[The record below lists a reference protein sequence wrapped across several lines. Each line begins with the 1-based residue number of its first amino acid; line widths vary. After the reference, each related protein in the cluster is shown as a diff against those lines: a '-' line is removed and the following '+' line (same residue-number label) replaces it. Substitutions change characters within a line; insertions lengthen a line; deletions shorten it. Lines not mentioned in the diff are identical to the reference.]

1 MSNIKY
7 CQRKFYNK
15 WLYKV
20 TIDLQGGGIFRLY
33 PLEKVIEFC
42 IEPVVERS
50 RWGTL
55 KDASRNSKNILK
67 VAMFFDKNKDKGFNK
82 RIEGNSTDL
91 YTNDKEFYKE
101 MYEHFENMVIHAFE
115 PMPGY
120 EDKIADS
127 QEIITTKLPHNK
139 YLYKVYLAPHKL
151 KGDLDKKIKFLD
163 WITGQGDKIRMSEA
177 VKKWFIKTDFNWDRR
192 YVLVEDEKT
201 LLLLKLRGSDAL
213 GRIYSYHLVD
223 K

>member
-20 TIDLQGGGIFRLY
+20 TVGLQGGGIFRLY

-42 IEPVVERS
+42 MQPIGGHL

-55 KDASRNSKNILK
+55 KDASANRENVLK
-67 VAMFFDKNKDKGFNK
+67 VALFFDKNKEKGFNK
-82 RIEGNSTDL
+82 RIEGNSTDF

-101 MYEHFENMVIHAFE
+101 MYEHFGDMVIHAFE

-139 YLYKVYLAPHKL
+139 YMYKVYLAPHKL
-151 KGDLDKKIKFLD
+151 KGDLDKKLKFLD
-163 WITGQGDKIRMSEA
+163 WISGQAPKIRISEA

-192 YVLVEDEKT
+192 YLLVEDEKT

>member
-20 TIDLQGGGIFRLY
+20 TVDLQGGAIFRLY

-42 IEPVVERS
+42 IEPISERL

-55 KDASRNSKNILK
+55 KDASKNRENILK
-67 VAMFFDKNKDKGFNK
+67 VALFFDKNKEKGFNK
-82 RIEGNSTDL
+82 RIEGNSTDF

-101 MYEHFENMVIHAFE
+101 MYEHFGDMVIHAFE

-151 KGDLDKKIKFLD
+151 KGDLDKKLKFLD
-163 WITGQGDKIRMSEA
+163 WITGQGSKIRISEA